1 MNLTIHEYTEIP
13 SDHQLKSIVFM
24 VAMDLAKGSDTH
36 TMIKAGWYTSTV
48 YLTLRHVVSSG
59 WPMPNH
65 FVADKYYSF
74 FPIFGGGQGHPIP
87 TPVLPI
93 SVKLVTGDNSGSQSD
108 HQMQLHHQ

>member
-48 YLTLRHVVSSG
+48 YV
-59 WPMPNH
+59 PYP
-65 FVADKYYSF
+65 
-74 FPIFGGGQGHPIP
+74 
-87 TPVLPI
+87 
-93 SVKLVTGDNSGSQSD
+93 
-108 HQMQLHHQ
+108 